1 MLARG
6 ARPLAR
12 ASPLRD
18 TSRVWTHSTVPCA
31 LTAEN
36 LLQVCTHLAMWH
48 ESAAEI
54 SHMHA
59 RCFSEQRNRVG
70 CSAAPLLNIN
80 LPFFCVLSLQ
90 LHVCNVWQDAGRA
103 PDQPRGSWEREKLG
117 RHLITGPH
125 QMLELFTHRA
135 WNFVCGEMIYNFT
148 LTAGGGGERERDA
161 EKGEKYISSV
171 FSLCQQIPEWFPGF
185 DYFSFYDCNNTEG
198 ARERDESDEEHL
210 VFSWVEELE
219 AMVLCRCRVC
229 MSPQNHYGT
238 PRRPGHRARV
248 YQRRSAIHQFLFW
261 GKAKID
267 GACSQS
273 WGLSGMFPVVAQ
285 GQQKPGFPY

>member
-148 LTAGGGGERERDA
+148 LTAGGGERER
-161 EKGEKYISSV
+161 ETLRKGRNTYLV
-171 FSLCQQIPEWFPGF
+171 FFLFASKFLNGF
-185 DYFSFYDCNNTEG
+185 QALIIFHSMTAITQRG
-198 ARERDESDEEHL
+198 RERETRAMKSTWYL
-210 VFSWVEELE
+210 VGLRSWRQWSFADAVYAWVHKIIMAHHAGPAIELASTNGDQLYINSYFE
-219 AMVLCRCRVC
+219 GKLKLMVLAH
-229 MSPQNHYGT
+229 SHEG
-238 PRRPGHRARV
+238 
-248 YQRRSAIHQFLFW
+248 
-261 GKAKID
+261 
-267 GACSQS
+267 
-273 WGLSGMFPVVAQ
+273 
-285 GQQKPGFPY
+285 